1 MSSIREI
8 GFSLEL
14 YFLHRED
21 KMSLNLKINIKSPKG
36 IPFGEVELPQINT
49 ENTLAIIGKDNNVE
63 NQIERLIEYFNDRPH
78 LNYDY
83 TSLRGMK
90 NLEFTFI

>member
-1 MSSIREI
+1 
-8 GFSLEL
+8 
-14 YFLHRED
+14 
-21 KMSLNLKINIKSPKG
+21 MSLNLKINIQSPKG
-36 IPFGEVELPQINT
+36 IAIAEVDLPQINT

-63 NQIERLIEYFNDRPH
+63 NQIERLIEYFKDRPY

-83 TSLRGMK
+83 SSLRGMK

>member
-1 MSSIREI
+1 
-8 GFSLEL
+8 
-14 YFLHRED
+14 
-21 KMSLNLKINIKSPKG
+21 MSLNLKINIQSPKW
-36 IPFGEVELPQINT
+36 ITIAEVDLPQINT

-63 NQIERLIEYFNDRPH
+63 KQIERLIKYFKDRPY

-83 TSLRGMK
+83 TSLRWMN

>member
-1 MSSIREI
+1 
-8 GFSLEL
+8 
-14 YFLHRED
+14 
-21 KMSLNLKINIKSPKG
+21 MSLNLKINIQSPKG
-36 IPFGEVELPQINT
+36 ITIGEVDLPQINT

-63 NQIERLIEYFNDRPH
+63 NQIERLIKYFETRPY

-83 TSLRGMK
+83 SSLRGMK